1 MFKNNK
7 KIIVI
12 IIMILLLIMLMLI
25 SLVYKK
31 INDDKIKLSQK
42 RKDIYKQ
49 AEFFCNSLYQD
60 GIVKSDILTKD
71 IDKCLAKIDIVYD
84 KNSVTN
90 LKYDALKAKEYITFN
105 NLIDKYYNNGI
116 VLSSVTKE
124 NIDELNNEL
133 VKIDDKYKSI
143 VKGRIDDISNEY
155 DNMNNTIDIVKALFS
170 DYDNNI
176 VIDSVDRDK
185 YNNTKSLVDYLK
197 QDDLKSILNEKM
209 GLVLTELEKKEAA
222 IREQQRLERERIQK
236 EKEERQRVINEAWV
250 KLNVPYISQNRNGV
264 LNGCEA
270 ASMLMS
276 LQYKGYLTGTDLHSY
291 ATNMPKSDNPNT
303 GFYLDIFGKEP
314 RDVAHWI
321 APVPLINYGISSSG
335 YGNIVNI
342 SGVSID
348 DIANEIINGNPVI
361 VYLTYNYSSP
371 VNWNGGAPRNLHVQV
386 IVGYNKVT
394 GEFII
399 YDPWTRTSGQY
410 QFTLS
415 KDSVSSL
422 YNAVGSRA
430 IAVR

>member
-49 AEFFCNSLYQD
+49 AEIFCNSLYQD
-60 GIVKSDILTKD
+60 GIVKNDISTKD

-90 LKYDALKAKEYITFN
+90 LKYDELKAKEYITLN

-185 YNNTKSLVDYLK
+185 YNTTKSLVDYLK

-291 ATNMPKSDNPNT
+291 ASNMPKSDDPNM

-335 YGNIVNI
+335 YGDIVNI